1 MKGRKE
7 ITHKEKIDFAKKLK
21 KIDPCSGILDFYH
34 FPQIMM
40 KMIIVLHSSI
50 LNTEQKQAWDRHFLV
65 TGKKIKS
72 LYTL

>member
-50 LNTEQKQAWDRHFLV
+50 LNTEQKQA
-65 TGKKIKS
+65 
-72 LYTL
+72 